1 MLSDD
6 DVKNLAD
13 NKFYVEAMVGSANHR
28 NGTDGIYPCRAVWNG
43 ASRNEAADLLIAV
56 MARELLTLR
65 AECERLNEM
74 LRKTGYGQGQID
86 AFSAEC
92 ERAEKAE
99 AENERLRGLLYNEVG
114 GWSSIVEALTTIAS
128 GHGDRGELLTE
139 MAAAHIKQINAAIA
153 TPKE

>member
-13 NKFYVEAMVGSANHR
+13 NKFYVEARVGSANHR

-99 AENERLRGLLYNEVG
+99 AENERLRGSNPDAAIG
-114 GWSSIVEALTTIAS
+114 AARAADALATGNLEGRCHKCGYRLPKKS
-128 GHGDRGELLTE
+128 PH
-139 MAAAHIKQINAAIA
+139 NCPAAIA
-153 TPKE
+153 PPKE